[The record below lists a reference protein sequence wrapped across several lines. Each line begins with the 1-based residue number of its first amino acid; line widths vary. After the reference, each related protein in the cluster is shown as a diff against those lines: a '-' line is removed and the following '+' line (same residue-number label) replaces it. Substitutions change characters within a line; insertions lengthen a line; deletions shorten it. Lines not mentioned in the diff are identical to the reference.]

1 MLYNGRK
8 EEPDRQD
15 LLLSEAFE
23 HKVDGYEWTA
33 HVININAGHSPD
45 VMAKCRVLRDY
56 SVFIGEIRREQDG
69 GKTLE
74 ESVSTAVDRCIKG
87 GVLLKY
93 LLKNK
98 AEVGDMILTEYDEEL
113 HTQTLLEEGREE
125 GRAEGKEAGRREMI
139 VSLTQQGVSEYAIAT
154 AARLTVEQVRQIVA
168 EESVT
173 V

>member
-56 SVFIGEIRREQDG
+56 SFFIGEIRREQGDG
-69 GKTLE
+69 HSLE
-74 ESVSTAVDRCIKG
+74 ESVSTAVDRCIKD

-98 AEVGDMILTEYDEEL
+98 AEVGDMILTEYDEDL
-113 HTQTLLEEGREE
+113 HRQTLLEEGREE
-125 GRAEGKEAGRREMI
+125 GAENKMREMI
-139 VSLTQQGVSEYAIAT
+139 VSLTQQGVPESAIAT